1 VAVGKV
7 AKSRQQ
13 LKGQNPR
20 NTTLKE
26 IIDKTLENL
35 QILSVKLGYKG

>member
-20 NTTLKE
+20 NTMLKKIIDETLK
-26 IIDKTLENL
+26 KFANT
-35 QILSVKLGYKG
+35 VKFDYKG